1 MKNGDIYF
9 GQFLSRDFLFQVSG
23 NKGIVL
29 AHNLEGHIVHA
40 IANLDKFGE
49 LKHKELKK
57 VSPDD
62 LPLYLDMKV
71 LNPEFLNLIKD
82 HNLTRS

>member
-23 NKGIVL
+23 NKGLVL
-29 AHNLEGHIVHA
+29 AHNLEGHTVNTIDLSKPDSLRHK
-40 IANLDKFGE
+40 NL
-49 LKHKELKK
+49 KEI
-57 VSPDD
+57 SPND

-71 LNPEFLNLIKD
+71 LNPEFLKLIKERPIK
-82 HNLTRS
+82 HG